1 MLTECLA
8 ETDHKD
14 EAAAL
19 FEEYI
24 NNHDDKDITALS
36 YLGDIYVEMEDYEKA
51 LSYLYQ
57 AESLGRNDVWIN
69 INTGYALIKT
79 NNLEKAAEYTKKALE
94 VSEEDDDYIL
104 SRLGYLYFKLEKY
117 DEAVLYL
124 EKAYNM
130 DKNNDWTAYYLGKA
144 YRKIN
149 KIDKA
154 VNILESILERIEYKG
169 YVEMEL
175 AICYSLLNNK
185 EKADFYLNNA
195 KLLVEDEMKLEEA
208 EQLIQLMNNPKYFS

>member
-36 YLGDIYVEMEDYEKA
+36 YLGDIYSEMEDYEKA
-51 LSYLYQ
+51 LQYLYK

-79 NNLEKAAEYTKKALE
+79 NNLEKAAEY
-94 VSEEDDDYIL
+94 D
-104 SRLGYLYFKLEKY
+104 
-117 DEAVLYL
+117 
-124 EKAYNM
+124 
-130 DKNNDWTAYYLGKA
+130 
-144 YRKIN
+144 
-149 KIDKA
+149 DKA
-154 VNILESILERIEYKG
+154 ELVMKNLVNMMKHLIIIKKHYLLKICQKSESIFPL
-169 YVEMEL
+169 
-175 AICYSLLNNK
+175 
-185 EKADFYLNNA
+185 
-195 KLLVEDEMKLEEA
+195 
-208 EQLIQLMNNPKYFS
+208 

>member
-36 YLGDIYVEMEDYEKA
+36 YLGDIYSEMENYEKA
-51 LSYLYQ
+51 LQYLYK

-79 NNLEKAAEYTKKALE
+79 NNLEKAAEYDDKAELYTVTGICNEKMDKYEEALYYHEKALSFKDLPEIKKRISTLKKKKAFLL
-94 VSEEDDDYIL
+94 V
-104 SRLGYLYFKLEKY
+104 F
-117 DEAVLYL
+117 
-124 EKAYNM
+124 
-130 DKNNDWTAYYLGKA
+130 
-144 YRKIN
+144 
-149 KIDKA
+149 
-154 VNILESILERIEYKG
+154 NIL
-169 YVEMEL
+169 L
-175 AICYSLLNNK
+175 AAAIIKVLI
-185 EKADFYLNNA
+185 DF
-195 KLLVEDEMKLEEA
+195 
-208 EQLIQLMNNPKYFS
+208 IF

>member
-36 YLGDIYVEMEDYEKA
+36 YLGDIYSEMEDYEKA
-51 LSYLYQ
+51 LQYLYK

-79 NNLEKAAEYTKKALE
+79 NNLEKAKEY
-94 VSEEDDDYIL
+94 D
-104 SRLGYLYFKLEKY
+104 
-117 DEAVLYL
+117 
-124 EKAYNM
+124 
-130 DKNNDWTAYYLGKA
+130 
-144 YRKIN
+144 
-149 KIDKA
+149 DKA
-154 VNILESILERIEYKG
+154 ELYTLTGLCNGACAKKSVNS
-169 YVEMEL
+169 
-175 AICYSLLNNK
+175 
-185 EKADFYLNNA
+185 A
-195 KLLVEDEMKLEEA
+195 KLSFL
-208 EQLIQLMNNPKYFS
+208 